1 MCSITLIRHAQ
12 SRTNANTK
20 LEEVDT
26 RLTSKGM
33 KQASKL
39 NFTFDLLLLSPLK
52 RTMETYINSNIVTR
66 DVMVIREFRE
76 SKDNISSFLQGEEI
90 IYEDKE
96 EFLKRV
102 RNINKTI
109 KKLSKE
115 YNSIGII
122 SHYNVLRELTGNIFD
137 KKISFD
143 NTDYLEFTF

>member
-1 MCSITLIRHAQ
+1 MCTVTLIRHAQ
-12 SRTNANTK
+12 SRTNANNK

-26 RLTSKGM
+26 RLTSKGI

-39 NFTFDLLLLSPLK
+39 SFTFDLVILSPLK
-52 RTMETYINSNIVTR
+52 RSMETYINSNIIAKNII
-66 DVMVIREFRE
+66 VIQEFRE

-90 IYEDKE
+90 IYEDEE
-96 EFLKRV
+96 EFLKRI
-102 RNINKTI
+102 RDINKKI

-122 SHYNVLRELTGNIFD
+122 SHYNLLRELTGEIFG
-137 KKISFD
+137 KKMSFG